1 MHSLE
6 KLELWSLLNMMNNLE
21 ALSSWNSG
29 LQNNYGTP
37 SIALAHGTG
46 ASVWDVDGNEYLDL
60 LGGIATNILGHA
72 HPKIVAAISEQ
83 AGQLGHVSN
92 LYSHPRALELAQ
104 KLNSLTGQKSART
117 FFCNSGA
124 EANEAAIK
132 LSRKTGKY
140 KIVATNESFHGR
152 TMGALSLTGQPSKR
166 NPFKPLLKGIKHVP
180 FGDSSAMKRAITKKT
195 ALVIVEPIMG
205 EAGVIVPPSDY
216 LKNLRKYCDDN
227 VALLVFDC
235 VQTGMGRTGDWFGYE
250 YSGIKPDVITL
261 AKGLGGGLPLGAMI
275 ALGSASTLF
284 SAGDHG
290 STFGGNPV
298 ATAAGLAV
306 IASIEKEKV
315 LKHVDEVGEFLLA
328 ELALIPGVTE
338 VRGAG
343 LLIGLTLEKPVAKA
357 VTKKCQELGA
367 LINAPGESTIRLAP
381 ALNVSMKQAQKFV
394 AIFSQALKEVT
405 HV

>member
-1 MHSLE
+1 M
-6 KLELWSLLNMMNNLE
+6 KRWQR
-21 ALSSWNSG
+21 AL
-29 LQNNYGTP
+29 QDNYGTP
-37 SIALAHGTG
+37 TIELVSGKGSVVKDSKGNTYIDFLA
-46 ASVWDVDGNEYLDL
+46 
-60 LGGIATNILGHA
+60 GIATNVLGHA
-72 HPKIVAAISEQ
+72 HPAVVRAVTKQIST
-83 AGQLGHVSN
+83 LGHVSN
-92 LYSHPRALELAQ
+92 FYAHPNVLDLAEKLQ
-104 KLNSLTGQKSART
+104 KMTGDKSARV

-124 EANEAAIK
+124 EANEAALK
-132 LSRKTGKY
+132 LSRKTGRY

-166 NPFKPLLKGIKHVP
+166 NPFKPLLKGVKHVP
-180 FGDSSAMKRAITKKT
+180 FGDSAAMRRAITKKT
-195 ALVIVEPIMG
+195 AMVIVEPIMG

-216 LKNLRKYCDDN
+216 LNNLRQYCDDN
-227 VALLVFDC
+227 GALLVFDC
-235 VQTGMGRTGDWFGYE
+235 VQTGIGRTGDWFGYE

-284 SAGDHG
+284 AAGDHG

-306 IASIEKEKV
+306 IASIEKEEI
-315 LKHVDEVGEFLLA
+315 LKNVNEVGEYLLT
-328 ELALIPGVTE
+328 ELALVPGVTE

-343 LLIGLTLEKPVAKA
+343 LLIGLTLEKPLAKA
-357 VTKKCQELGA
+357 LNKKCQELGV

-394 AIFSQALKEVT
+394 ATFAQALKEVT